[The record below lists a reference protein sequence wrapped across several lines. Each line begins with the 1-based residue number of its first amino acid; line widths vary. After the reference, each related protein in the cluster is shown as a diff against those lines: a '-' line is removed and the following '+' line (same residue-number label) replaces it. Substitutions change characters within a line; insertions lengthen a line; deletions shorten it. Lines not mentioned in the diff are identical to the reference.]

1 MTLDNYIQ
9 DKGRKELEFNRLTG
23 KAMRIGRR
31 LKQKF
36 AGLTREQIAEK
47 LIERHMQL
55 RGKDSGERDNQEF
68 LVHSFTLRAGRTA
81 HLELPVDLTPQ
92 EAEKLTKFIELIASN
107 PE

>member
-36 AGLTREQIAEK
+36 AGLTREQIQNKRSREK
-47 LIERHMQL
+47 SKNENEKQ
-55 RGKDSGERDNQEF
+55 ERD
-68 LVHSFTLRAGRTA
+68 
-81 HLELPVDLTPQ
+81 
-92 EAEKLTKFIELIASN
+92 EKN
-107 PE
+107 C